1 MTDTNLGRFVIE
13 DCTGS
18 LIDNRPAY
26 FPDLAVGIRKPT
38 MLGGN
43 GEIRIE
49 RKVTRE
55 AFVSLLK
62 IPLMWDKD
70 RLRKFVWSTLLSSTY
85 LRFRIVKRWS
95 GLSPLF
101 KRSTGYS
108 SDHRQ
113 ESRKTQPQRLALSRL
128 GYAFRKEW
136 DHIFAL

>member
-1 MTDTNLGRFVIE
+1 MTDTNHDRFVIE

-18 LIDNRPAY
+18 LIDNCATY

-38 MLGGN
+38 GLGGN

-49 RKVTRE
+49 GKTTRE

-62 IPLMWDKD
+62 TPLMWDQN
-70 RLRKFVWSTLLSSTY
+70 RLRRFVWSTLLSRTY
-85 LRFRIVKRWS
+85 LRLRIVKRWS

-108 SDHRQ
+108 SDHPE
-113 ESRKTQPQRLALSRL
+113 ESRKAQPQRLALSRL